1 MNKIKDFLMRDMDSI
16 LDAIYDDVLIS
27 DGNGIVLKVSPT
39 FENVYG
45 ISNEKAVGNSV
56 YDLEEQGYFKP
67 SATALVLKEKQ
78 KVTIRQQ
85 NKSGR
90 MIVVTAT
97 PVFDEDHNIKLV
109 ISFSRD
115 ITEMINL
122 QEQYAALELEIK
134 TYEKEIA
141 ELNKLIFGSGEF
153 VSKSPAMQGIM
164 RTLDR
169 VSKFDTNILLLGPS
183 GVGKSMLAKYTH
195 EQSHRAKGPFVEINC
210 AAIPENLLESELFG
224 YAPGSFTGASKEGK
238 KGLIQE
244 AEGGTLFL
252 DEISEMPLALQGKL
266 LRAIQEKTITR
277 VGDLREQKVDF
288 RLIAATNRDLEAY
301 VKEGQ
306 FRMDLFYRLNVI
318 GITIP
323 PLSERK
329 EDLIELTRFLLEK
342 LNRKYNLSKWI
353 EPIGMERIINHPWP
367 GNVRELENTL
377 ERAVITSEAQ
387 GLNMAELASCP
398 VDGNMPSVS
407 MDTTNLQEAIETLES
422 SLVRSV
428 YAREKNSAKVA
439 KALGVSQPTAYR
451 KIQKYVYHSD
461 EDKK

>member
-1 MNKIKDFLMRDMDSI
+1 MEEIKDFLIRDMDSI
-16 LDAIYDDVLIS
+16 LDAIYDDVLIA

-45 ISNEKAVGNSV
+45 ISNDKAVGNSV

-67 SATALVLKEKQ
+67 SATALVLKEKA

-97 PVFDEDHNIKLV
+97 PVFDEHHNIKLV

-122 QEQYAALELEIK
+122 QEQYASLEEEIK

-141 ELNKLIFGSGEF
+141 KLNKLIFGSGEF
-153 VSKSPAMQGIM
+153 VSKSAAMQGIM
-164 RTLDR
+164 RTINR
-169 VSKFDTNILLLGPS
+169 VAGFDTNILLLGPS
-183 GVGKSMLAKYTH
+183 GVGKSMLAKYAH
-195 EQSHRAKGPFVEINC
+195 EKSQRANGPFVEINC

-238 KGLIQE
+238 TGLIQE

-252 DEISEMPLALQGKL
+252 DEISEMPLVLQGKL

-288 RLIAATNRDLEAY
+288 RLIAASNRDLEAY
-301 VKEGQ
+301 AKEGL

-318 GITIP
+318 GISIP

-342 LNRKYNLSKWI
+342 INRKYNLSKWI
-353 EPIGMERIINHPWP
+353 EPVGMERIINHSWP

-377 ERAVITSEAQ
+377 ERAVITTETQELS
-387 GLNMAELASCP
+387 MAELAVHSEDQFIACLP
-398 VDGNMPSVS
+398 QETPK
-407 MDTTNLQEAIETLES
+407 LQEAIEMMES
-422 SLVRSV
+422 TLVRKV
-428 YAREKNSAKVA
+428 FAQEGNSARVA
-439 KALGVSQPTAYR
+439 KMLGISQPTAYR
-451 KIQKYVYHSD
+451 KIQKYVFSSD
-461 EDKK
+461 KDKG